1 MIELLVIDDHPL
13 VAGGISI
20 MLNGQDEISVKATA
34 KTGKEGLELI
44 SSHHFDIVLLDISLP
59 DMDGL
64 LVCSEIRK
72 LNKEI
77 RIIGLTSMNETA
89 ILTQLLQRGG
99 HGYLLKNMERN
110 ELLEAI
116 YRVIEGKIY
125 LSKSANDK
133 ILEQYRNIDLA
144 SKPIPAVTRREKE
157 ILELLNQGLTG
168 PQIAKKLF
176 LSPYTVETH
185 RKNLMQKF
193 NLTTTQLLLKK
204 AREFYLIS

>member
-1 MIELLVIDDHPL
+1 MIDLLVIDDHPL

-20 MLNGQDEISVKATA
+20 MLNGQDDIVVRATA
-34 KTGKEGLELI
+34 KTGKEGLALI
-44 SSHHFDIVLLDISLP
+44 ESQHYDIVLLDISLP

-64 LVCSEIRK
+64 LVCSKIRNI
-72 LNKEI
+72 NKDI
-77 RIIGLTSMNETA
+77 KIIGLTSVNETA
-89 ILTQLLQRGG
+89 IITQLLQRGG

-116 YRVIEGKIY
+116 YKVMGGKIY
-125 LSKSANDK
+125 LSKSANEK
-133 ILEQYRNIDLA
+133 ILEQYRNIDIA
-144 SKPIPAVTRREKE
+144 TKPIPAVTRRERE
-157 ILELLNQGLTG
+157 VLELLNLGLSG

-193 NLTTTQLLLKK
+193 NMTSTQLLLKK
-204 AREFYLIS
+204 AREFHLIS